1 MVITSRPVSHRWHC
15 PDCGKDYPWREAEA
29 VAQSDGDS
37 HASECPGVEYWDV
50 ETFIYNWRGMESAL
64 RMLRNPIVQGAY
76 AFNQGIPPPSYAL
89 GTINMYD
96 VALCHAIEIALK
108 SLIALGGKN
117 VAEIKG
123 YGHDI
128 MRLFWDIDGET
139 REYMQQFWEHI
150 PPQVEINSQEISS
163 AFSKVEGAFMK
174 QRYGLW
180 TGDQLILDLEP
191 LWLFVIT
198 SQVVTQRYMLWQC
211 RKYDWIRILGIG
223 AASGDLEWEAGET
236 GLLIEIDSPVGTA
249 GPFWYDISLDES
261 QHLRPYRTEVS
272 GSVGQLAASDLAPL
286 EISDTEQGKE
296 QIVDLVAALNAHL
309 VGEVWAHLDYIQQNL
324 KGIGAGSDDQVK
336 AFLQAA
342 APVLSRGIA
351 ALSAMFPITP
361 GLRPNE
367 HQLRQWDRHFR
378 KGS

>member
-1 MVITSRPVSHRWHC
+1 MVITSRPASHRWHC

-37 HASECPGVEYWDV
+37 HAAECPGVEYWDV

-108 SLIALGGKN
+108 SLIALDRKT
-117 VAEIKG
+117 VAEIKE
-123 YGHDI
+123 YGHGI
-128 MRLFWDIDGET
+128 MRLFRDIDEES
-139 REYMQQFWEHI
+139 REYMQKFWESI
-150 PPQVEINSQEISS
+150 PPQVEINSREISS
-163 AFSKVEGAFMK
+163 AFSKVEGSFVK

-180 TGDQLILDLEP
+180 TGDDQLMMAPEP

-211 RKYDWIRILGIG
+211 RKHDWIRILGIG
-223 AASGDLEWEAGET
+223 AAAGDLEWEAGET
-236 GLLIEIDSPVGTA
+236 GLVIEIDSPLGTA
-249 GPFWYDISLDES
+249 GPFWYDISLNES
-261 QHLRPYRTEVS
+261 QRLRPYRTETS
-272 GSVGQLAASDLAPL
+272 RGVGQLTAPDLGPL
-286 EISDTEQGKE
+286 EISDTEQA
-296 QIVDLVAALNAHL
+296 IVELVAALNAHL
-309 VGEVWAHLDYIQQNL
+309 IGEVWAYLDYIQQSL
-324 KGIGAGSDDQVK
+324 KDIGAGSDDQVK

-342 APVLSRGIA
+342 APVVSRGIA

-361 GLRPNE
+361 GLKPNE

-378 KGS
+378 KSS